1 MFWVFAII
9 YIIGGSVLAYYTI
22 KAWIDLDHWIADAPN
37 REKNG
42 YEEPVKIMIPPQPKP
57 EPVKILTPSLE
68 NFPKSSED
76 AKAKIDRLLKKSLD
90 KP

>member
-1 MFWVFAII
+1 MWFFII
-9 YIIGGSVLAYYTI
+9 FLIIVGGLITLYTI
-22 KAWIDLDHWIADAPN
+22 EAWIDLDRWIADAPN

-42 YEEPVKIMIPPQPKP
+42 YAEPVKIMTPIPQKP

-68 NFPKSSED
+68 NFPKSAED
-76 AKAKIDRLLKKSLD
+76 AKAKIDRLLKKGLD

>member
-1 MFWVFAII
+1 MFWFLIIFLIAIGALI
-9 YIIGGSVLAYYTI
+9 TLYTVE
-22 KAWIDLDHWIADAPN
+22 AWIDLDRWIADAPN

-42 YEEPVKIMIPPQPKP
+42 YVEPVKIMTPPQAKA

-76 AKAKIDRLLKKSLD
+76 AKAKIDRLLKKSA
-90 KP
+90 